1 MLRLSPMSRRACPPR
16 PSIKEKRASKPQNA
30 AKDIHNPG
38 AALLPVN
45 SMRVVEIAGVKPPN
59 SAVARQLIVLP
70 SPIAP
75 THRELIIALAARHRL
90 PAIYPF
96 RYFPEYGGLASY
108 GIDTVDVNRRAA
120 TYVDR
125 ILKGEKPGDRRCR

>member
-1 MLRLSPMSRRACPPR
+1 MHGYLIAFVNSLWVILSIWRPGGAALPACRRRGPTAPL
-16 PSIKEKRASKPQNA
+16 ASKPQNA

-96 RYFPEYGGLASY
+96 RYFPN
-108 GIDTVDVNRRAA
+108 TAA
-120 TYVDR
+120 WRLTGS
-125 ILKGEKPGDRRCR
+125 IPSM